1 MKWNCSIP
9 VLSRF
14 VVHCQNL
21 ITFSLFFFALRSNTT
36 CNNTIS
42 IDSKYVFFLFF
53 FFFLFYF
60 DEMRSFYVFSLN
72 GLYECEQHWI
82 CPLPKDFPNGNRRIC
97 LFSINFSYFRENCTP
112 FQSWTR
118 IKLIL
123 MQFHNNFPFCLF
135 TLSREN
141 LFPNCFSFFFALVS
155 LHVSVSIFL
164 SCLSSMCR
172 AFDRKER
179 L

>member
-1 MKWNCSIP
+1 
-9 VLSRF
+9 
-14 VVHCQNL
+14 
-21 ITFSLFFFALRSNTT
+21 
-36 CNNTIS
+36 
-42 IDSKYVFFLFF
+42 
-53 FFFLFYF
+53 
-60 DEMRSFYVFSLN
+60 MRSFYVFSLN

-141 LFPNCFSFFFALVS
+141 LFPNCFSFFFLLLFLYTSRFRYSCLVYRLCAVHLIEKNGYSSFPTRFFFHLVYKSHTAAIHLNFLICLVWCVFLFYSCSVVIVSFTPIRKSYALV
-155 LHVSVSIFL
+155 LD
-164 SCLSSMCR
+164 
-172 AFDRKER
+172 A
-179 L
+179 